1 MTLSSVRRCLTL
13 LVILISKSNTIGDVA
28 ELLLLTELVSRG
40 LSVSLPFGHA
50 NYYDV
55 VVEHGKTGK
64 LLKVQVKTSNV
75 KHNRNSYKF
84 NDCSKYV
91 GKVDLMAFLVEGSWY
106 FWSSLKLKRYGTT
119 SYVLLKMKYNKPDNW
134 KVFGCE

>member
-1 MTLSSVRRCLTL
+1 LRSRRN
-13 LVILISKSNTIGDVA
+13 NTGDVA

-40 LSVSLPFGHA
+40 LSVAIPFGHN

-55 VVEHGKTGK
+55 VVEHGVSKK
-64 LLKVQVKTSNV
+64 LLKVQVKTANV
-75 KHNRNSYKF
+75 KHNKNSYKF
-84 NDCSKYV
+84 NDMTKYV
-91 GKVDLMAFLVEGSWY
+91 GQVDFIAFLVEGDWY

-119 SYVLLKMKYNKPDNW
+119 SYVLLKLKYNVKNNW

>member
-1 MTLSSVRRCLTL
+1 MTSR
-13 LVILISKSNTIGDVA
+13 SNNIGDVA

-40 LSVSLPFGHA
+40 LSVAVPFGHRDP
-50 NYYDV
+50 YDII
-55 VVEHGKTGK
+55 VEHGKSKK

-75 KHNRNSYKF
+75 KHNKNSYKF
-84 NDCSKYV
+84 NDMTKYV
-91 GKVDLMAFLVEGSWY
+91 GQVDLIAFLVEGDWY

-119 SYVLLKMKYNKPDNW
+119 SYVLLKLKYNVKNNW